1 MCSQYC
7 PRFRRFPSICHCQ
20 RSWKSPSALASL
32 RPVSL
37 GVPPYSQSPTMDR
50 GSYAF
55 ALVADICWHPQ
66 CRKCHLRITDRSRY
80 GSPVPRVVAFAS
92 RGSMAEWPKREWL
105 AEEEETMAVQQR
117 MTAVAMEATT
127 TAEALRSPVH
137 TGSHHKRRERWDIHL
152 DATYRIRLRRDVNRD
167 QPCESA
173 WREIEFNNQYPLSK
187 VHLPTG

>member
-127 TAEALRSPVH
+127 TAEALRSPVVI
-137 TGSHHKRRERWDIHL
+137 TRGERGGSDMSSRRSRRDLSDPTETRRE
-152 DATYRIRLRRDVNRD
+152 
-167 QPCESA
+167 QGSA
-173 WREIEFNNQYPLSK
+173 M
-187 VHLPTG
+187 